1 MSNKK
6 VNPVDLLVR
15 LASVFAVSAVPNIA
29 VGAALDVAV
38 WKSAL
43 MAGAV
48 SVLSVLYAV
57 AAAYK
62 KDGDLTEAELQ
73 EILDIL
79 SAEEEEE
86 KPVKKAPAKKT
97 PAKKT
102 PAKKAPAKKV
112 VK

>member
-1 MSNKK
+1 MSTKK

-38 WKSAL
+38 WKSAV

-48 SVLSVLYAV
+48 SVLSALYAI

-79 SAEEEEE
+79 AAEEEE
-86 KPVKKAPAKKT
+86 PVKKAPAKKKT
-97 PAKKT
+97 PVKKA

-112 VK
+112 TK

>member
-1 MSNKK
+1 MSTKK

-38 WKSAL
+38 WKSAV

-79 SAEEEEE
+79 AAEEEE
-86 KPVKKAPAKKT
+86 PVKKAPAKKKT
-97 PAKKT
+97 PVKKA

-112 VK
+112 TK